1 MLIHD
6 QFGFGIVENAT
17 WLVLIPGIIAGFIA
31 FSQRRY
37 FPDARLG
44 WTTLLCTF
52 ACIFF
57 AGEEISW
64 GQHFFGWE
72 AGDTFREINKQHE
85 TNLHNISSWLNQKPR
100 ALVEWGV
107 MISGLILPLR
117 RWLRNIR
124 TDESD
129 FSYWFWPTN
138 IVVPTAL
145 LFFFLECSYLYQKAT
160 LKVIPGWMFD
170 REVKE
175 YYVAL
180 FLSLYLIS
188 ICLRL
193 RGRAKQV
200 SVSSCQDIDV
210 SPSSSNDDKS
220 VL

>member
-1 MLIHD
+1 MVIALFFTYVSSKEWYRTMLIHD
-6 QFGFGIVENAT
+6 QFGVGVVENAT
-17 WLVLIPGIIAGFIA
+17 WLVLVPGIIAGFIA
-31 FSQRRY
+31 FANRRY

-44 WTTLLCTF
+44 WTTLLCTL

-72 AGDTFREINKQHE
+72 AGETFREINKQQE
-85 TNLHNISSWLNQKPR
+85 TNLHNTSSWLNQKPR
-100 ALVEWGV
+100 AFVEWGV
-107 MISGLILPLR
+107 IIAGLILPLR
-117 RWLRNIR
+117 RRLRGSR
-124 TDESD
+124 SEPSE

-145 LFFFLECSYLYQKAT
+145 IFFILECSYYYQKVT
-160 LKVIPGWMFD
+160 REVIPGWLFD

-188 ICLRL
+188 ICIRL
-193 RGRAKQV
+193 KKRAAH
-200 SVSSCQDIDV
+200 I
-210 SPSSSNDDKS
+210 
-220 VL
+220 